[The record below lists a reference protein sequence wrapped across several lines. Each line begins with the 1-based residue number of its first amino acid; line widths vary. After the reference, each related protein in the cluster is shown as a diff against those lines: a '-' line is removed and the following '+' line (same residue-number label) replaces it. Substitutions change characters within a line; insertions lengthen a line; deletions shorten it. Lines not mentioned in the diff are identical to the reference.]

1 LLFWEEIKRPATAI
15 AITLALISTV
25 AGIFVSLYLY
35 HRGERHPE
43 IAFTVEQVQVFD
55 KAHVGAAPLT
65 ILDAEG
71 HAIENNIF
79 AASIIIWNNGN
90 TEIKKE
96 EVREPYQ
103 LVVRS
108 NHKAR
113 ILDIS
118 SIFFSRNNADQ
129 FSVNRQT
136 GEISWQHFDEGEGLK
151 LSMVYADQTMS
162 DIDLAGYSVNTTIV
176 NRQKIERLR
185 GQYRQ
190 THATLI
196 YWLLIPISII
206 LASLLIHSRETLL
219 RQWKQNL
226 LLALLGACTA
236 LPILFYTSPPTAPTP
251 PTSLLSV
258 ENQ

>member
-1 LLFWEEIKRPATAI
+1 LLFWEEIKRPATEI
-15 AITLALISTV
+15 AITLALISTFV
-25 AGIFVSLYLY
+25 GIFVSLYLY

-79 AASIIIWNNGN
+79 AASIVIWNNGN

-118 SIFFSRNNADQ
+118 PTFFSRNNADQ

-176 NRQKIERLR
+176 NSQKIERLR
-185 GQYRQ
+185 RQYRKTQ
-190 THATLI
+190 STLI
-196 YWLLIPISII
+196 YWLGP
-206 LASLLIHSRETLL
+206 LAIMVTSLLIYFRKRFL

-226 LLALLGACTA
+226 LSMLLGACTA
-236 LPILFYTSPPTAPTP
+236 FAITFYTRPPTAPTP
-251 PTSLLSV
+251 PTSFLSA